1 MFAQVTLVGNLGQD
15 PEMRMTP
22 SGKSV
27 TSFSLAINE
36 KRGETEDTVWWR
48 ISCWDKTAETVA
60 QYTTKG
66 KQVLVVG
73 RNIKVR
79 SYQDNKGETRFSLE
93 ATADTVRFLGP
104 KGEATS
110 EPAPGTTEDIPW

>member
-1 MFAQVTLVGNLGQD
+1 
-15 PEMRMTP
+15 
-22 SGKSV
+22 
-27 TSFSLAINE
+27 
-36 KRGETEDTVWWR
+36 
-48 ISCWDKTAETVA
+48 
-60 QYTTKG
+60 
-66 KQVLVVG
+66 VVG